1 VRVLISGGS
10 GLIGRALSRR
20 LVERGDE
27 VVILSRHPRR
37 IRNLPAG
44 IRAVRWDGHTGNG
57 WFHEIIQDSAIV
69 NLAGE
74 NLLQWRWTEER
85 RRRILD
91 SRVNAGK
98 AVVDAVQRTRYRP
111 TVVIQASGVNYYGT
125 DSPEPSTECSP
136 PGDDFLARVC
146 VAWEASTVAVEE
158 LGVRRSI
165 IRSGVILSRDSPAL
179 RLLALPFR
187 FFVGGKIG
195 SGRQVLNWIHRDDHV
210 SAVLHLLDQP
220 DAVGPYNL
228 NAPIATTNAEFSSA
242 LGRVLRRPALIPAP
256 ALALRLALGEMAMAM
271 VVEGQFA
278 RPQRLV
284 DRGFTFDYPEIEG
297 ALRDALDRRQG

>member
-1 VRVLISGGS
+1 VRVLITGGS

-27 VVILSRHPRR
+27 VVVLSRQPHR
-37 IRNLPAG
+37 IRNLPPG
-44 IRAVRWDGHTGNG
+44 IRAVRWDGQSGNG
-57 WFHEIIQDSAIV
+57 WFHEINQDSAIV
-69 NLAGE
+69 NLAGK
-74 NLLQWRWTEER
+74 NLLQWRWTKER
-85 RRRILD
+85 RSRILD

-111 TVVIQASGVNYYGT
+111 TVLVQASGVNYYGT
-125 DSPEPSTECSP
+125 SSLEPTTEASP

-146 VAWEASTVAVEE
+146 IAWEASTIAAEE

-165 IRSGVILSRDSPAL
+165 IRSGVVLARENPAL

-210 SAVLHLLDQP
+210 AAVLHLIDQP
-220 DAVGPYNL
+220 DAEGPYNL
-228 NAPIATTNAEFSSA
+228 NAPTPTTNAEFSSA
-242 LGRVLRRPALIPAP
+242 MGRVLRRPALIPAP
-256 ALALRLALGEMAMAM
+256 GLALRLALGEMAMAM

-278 RPQRLV
+278 RPQRLI
-284 DRGFTFDYPEIEG
+284 DRGFVFDYPQIEP
-297 ALRDALDRRQG
+297 ALRDALNRRRR